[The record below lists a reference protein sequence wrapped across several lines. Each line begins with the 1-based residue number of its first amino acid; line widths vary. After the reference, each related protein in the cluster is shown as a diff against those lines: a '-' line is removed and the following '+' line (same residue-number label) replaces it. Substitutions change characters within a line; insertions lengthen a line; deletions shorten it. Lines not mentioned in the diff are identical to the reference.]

1 MFQEAIAE
9 LESAVSQSGSSPMYV
24 ASLAH
29 AYGVAGRRSDAL
41 KSIEE
46 LHKLSGCRYVG
57 SFTGPLPL
65 WLQPCSTTKPS
76 APQAPRRELWPR
88 GLDPIARLSN
98 LGRLSVRPGF

>member
-24 ASLAH
+24 ASLA
-29 AYGVAGRRSDAL
+29 
-41 KSIEE
+41 
-46 LHKLSGCRYVG
+46 
-57 SFTGPLPL
+57 
-65 WLQPCSTTKPS
+65 
-76 APQAPRRELWPR
+76 QAPRRELWPR